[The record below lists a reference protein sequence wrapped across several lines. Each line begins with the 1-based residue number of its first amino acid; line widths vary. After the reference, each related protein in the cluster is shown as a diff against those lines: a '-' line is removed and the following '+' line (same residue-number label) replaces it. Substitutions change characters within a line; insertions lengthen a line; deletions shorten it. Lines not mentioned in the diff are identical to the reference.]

1 MNINLINPS
10 PSVALA
16 DHARRLKASG
26 IPIIEL
32 QTGDPDFHTPTVIV
46 NAANSALRE
55 GKTHYI
61 ESGGLPQL
69 RQCLAESLNR
79 EFGTSLQS
87 ENILVTHGATQG
99 LAAIISALVELDD
112 EVIVLEPNWITL
124 DSLITLNGGR
134 VVKVTHVSDDEQ
146 LLACL
151 DSVKTSRTTML
162 CFNSPN
168 NPTGSVFRA
177 ERVARLVDWAECHG
191 LYIVSDEVY
200 RAFTYDVP
208 HASVMKHLPVN
219 DRLLFVDSFSK
230 RYAMTGWRV
239 GFVVGHQD
247 LISRVSKA
255 SQVMITNVAPFVQY
269 GALAALQS
277 QDVADV
283 VQEMKREYK
292 ERRDTLSMV
301 CNLEG
306 LRAGCPEGAFY
317 LFLNVGGDDT
327 VFARQL
333 LNDSQ
338 ICVVPGSVYGPSG
351 VGHLRLSF
359 ASSLRSVLKGLQKI
373 GEMQRSRDRSKNY
386 WDGT

>member
-1 MNINLINPS
+1 
-10 PSVALA
+10 
-16 DHARRLKASG
+16 
-26 IPIIEL
+26 
-32 QTGDPDFHTPTVIV
+32 
-46 NAANSALRE
+46 
-55 GKTHYI
+55 
-61 ESGGLPQL
+61 
-69 RQCLAESLNR
+69 
-79 EFGTSLQS
+79 
-87 ENILVTHGATQG
+87 
-99 LAAIISALVELDD
+99 
-112 EVIVLEPNWITL
+112 
-124 DSLITLNGGR
+124 
-134 VVKVTHVSDDEQ
+134 
-146 LLACL
+146 
-151 DSVKTSRTTML
+151 
-162 CFNSPN
+162 
-168 NPTGSVFRA
+168 
-177 ERVARLVDWAECHG
+177 
-191 LYIVSDEVY
+191 VSDEVY
-200 RAFTYDVP
+200 RVFTYDVP

-359 ASSLRSVLKGLQKI
+359 ASSLRSVLKALQKI

-386 WDGT
+386 WDDT